1 MLALAWRL
9 AATLG
14 VILATGFLSGCGHP
28 RKPDITAIEDQTF
41 LTPDTPM
48 VIPLR
53 AKHQINLYGSW
64 YDLYDD
70 ATQVDLFLTR
80 QAQRYKAMFEEY
92 GMELSQRKVRGQVVD
107 VLPAEVFIEPAPG
120 TKMGSISRLQRLC
133 NDHGFYRVT
142 IRREGTEGE
151 QPAGG

>member
-1 MLALAWRL
+1 MLASAWRL

-14 VILATGFLSGCGHP
+14 VIMVTVFLAGCGHQ
-28 RKPDITAIEDQTF
+28 RKPDVASIEDQTF

-53 AKHQINLYGSW
+53 AKHEINLYGRW

-70 ATQVDLFLTR
+70 AAQVDLFLTR

-92 GMELSQRKVRGQVVD
+92 GVELGQRKVRGQVVD

-142 IRREGTEGE
+142 IRREGAEE
-151 QPAGG
+151 DQPAG